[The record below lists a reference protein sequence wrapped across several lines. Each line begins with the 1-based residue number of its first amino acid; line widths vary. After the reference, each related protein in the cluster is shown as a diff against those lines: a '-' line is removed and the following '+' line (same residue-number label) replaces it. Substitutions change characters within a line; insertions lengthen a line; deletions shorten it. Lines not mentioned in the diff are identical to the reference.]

1 MGVSCCKYLFIFFC
15 DFNTMYH
22 RIVVAFIKQTI
33 NIQRK
38 ENERLESCLPL
49 WAAGKILFCFV
60 VFTTDMISLYH
71 VLSIIKGR
79 LYLFIVGGRGG
90 WTTRVSS
97 SLIRQTESPLCHP
110 GIVICFPETSFLQTL
125 NSVSALPCSFSL
137 MVNIT
142 R

>member
-1 MGVSCCKYLFIFFC
+1 
-15 DFNTMYH
+15 MYH

-79 LYLFIVGGRGG
+79 LYLFYSRRPRGVDNPSVIQSD
-90 WTTRVSS
+90 TTDGK
-97 SLIRQTESPLCHP
+97 SPLSSRNCYLL
-110 GIVICFPETSFLQTL
+110 S
-125 NSVSALPCSFSL
+125 
-137 MVNIT
+137 
-142 R
+142 